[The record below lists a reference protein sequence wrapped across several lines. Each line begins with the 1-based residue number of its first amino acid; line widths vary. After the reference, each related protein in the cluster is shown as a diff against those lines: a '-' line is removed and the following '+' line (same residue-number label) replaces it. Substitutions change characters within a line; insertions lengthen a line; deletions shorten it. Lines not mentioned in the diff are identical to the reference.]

1 MTARARHIAA
11 LFLSVALAA
20 ALAVATADPIRAA
33 VMAQRGAFGWS
44 IARAEWAG
52 DLLALAVAGVLLLAT
67 PVAVALWGMRRGGA
81 AR

>member
-1 MTARARHIAA
+1 MTRARHVLV

-52 DLLALAVAGVLLLAT
+52 DLLALAVAGLLLLAA
-67 PVAVALWGMRRGGA
+67 PLAVALWQMRGGA